1 MEGEMSL
8 LMQMIIELSETE
20 VPGSYNDKSQTWS
33 IECDAQ
39 RSPQKH
45 HQEN

>member
-1 MEGEMSL
+1 MAEL
-8 LMQMIIELSETE
+8 PIELFVRLDPTE
-20 VPGSYNDKSQTWS
+20 VPGEYDEGEQAWS

-45 HQEN
+45 HQEQ

>member
-1 MEGEMSL
+1 MTIL
-8 LMQMIIELSETE
+8 ARMIVELPEAV
-20 VPGSYNDKSQTWS
+20 VPGEYDPVNQVWS
-33 IECDAQ
+33 IECDAM